1 MVITSTNK
9 STCVLSIALSSEDA
23 ETLIIPEAPL

>member
-1 MVITSTNK
+1 MTSTNK
-9 STCVLSIALSSEDA
+9 STCVLSIAFNSEEA